1 MDALC
6 GNPPRVRSAVPRLD
20 RAPRSRHLRR
30 TPSVGRRVR
39 QRTSPSASVLLR
51 SARGDWYRSG
61 PGRGDGGAEYG
72 GSGQRS
78 RRASGPDAATTPPGE
93 HGVNLFDRGPAS
105 PPRTGLRLSSP
116 GPALVTGRAL
126 RGLAVCAR
134 GQRMGSHFGRSDSL
148 AHPAASARRGEW
160 ARMGSYPTALG
171 GGAHGVRSG
180 PLVAAPP
187 RGATLRELPDRPRDI
202 PVPRAP
208 FHCVRPT
215 ASAGGPFSG
224 PRGCGAV
231 LRGSEPRAP
240 VTPLASRQ

>member
-1 MDALC
+1 MDAF
-6 GNPPRVRSAVPRLD
+6 GRNPPRVRSAVPRLD

-39 QRTSPSASVLLR
+39 QRTSPSACVLLR

-78 RRASGPDAATTPPGE
+78 RRASGPDAATNPPGE
-93 HGVNLFDRGPAS
+93 HGANLFDRGPAS
-105 PPRTGLRLSSP
+105 PPRTGLGLSSA
-116 GPALVTGRAL
+116 GPAPVTGGAFS
-126 RGLAVCAR
+126 GLGVCAR
-134 GQRMGSHFGRSDSL
+134 GQRMGSHLGRSDSP
-148 AHPAASARRGEW
+148 AHPAASSRRAEW

-171 GGAHGVRSG
+171 GGAHAVRSG
-180 PLVAAPP
+180 PFVAAPP
-187 RGATLRELPDRPRDI
+187 RGATLPELPGGPRDI

-215 ASAGGPFSG
+215 AGAGDPFSG

-231 LRGSEPRAP
+231 FRGSEPRAL